1 MVILSNFKSFP
12 TQWMTSA
19 GIGGNS
25 ELASTAKDY
34 VRLARENK
42 DAVAIVNCNP
52 VLTLD
57 VAARFMALARR
68 PPLVAV
74 DLVLRRPRA
83 VTSLM
88 MHPIKR
94 ALLSQVDFFVHY
106 FRDVSGYQKVFG
118 IGADRST
125 FVRFKVNLFGQPRQ
139 ASQSDGEYVLC
150 LGRTLRDFD
159 TFFAAMERLPCMGAI
174 PTPDFNELRL
184 HGSRFSRSLA
194 DLPKN
199 VRILE
204 DDGTSRGML
213 SLLEGAMVV
222 AVPILKESMAAS
234 GCGITLNAMSL
245 GKCVVGTAGPGF
257 SDVFQNG
264 EVICVPPEDPAALAR
279 AIGQVWDDD
288 ALRARVA
295 QAGYR
300 YAVAAGGE
308 QDLFQR
314 IIEQVVSWYQTRY
327 FPCHRARRAQ
337 EN

>member
-1 MVILSNFKSFP
+1 VVILSNFKSFP
-12 TQWMTSA
+12 AQWTTSV

-25 ELASTAKDY
+25 KFANTGKDY

-42 DAVAIVNCNP
+42 DAIAIVNCNP
-52 VLTLD
+52 VLTLE

-83 VTSLM
+83 AASRL

-94 ALLSQVDFFVHY
+94 ALLNRVDFFVHY
-106 FRDVSGYQKVFG
+106 FRDVSGYQRIFG

-125 FVRFKVNLFGQPRQ
+125 FVRFKVNLIGRSRQ

-150 LGRTLRDFD
+150 LGKTLRDFD

-204 DDGTSRGML
+204 DDGTSQGML
-213 SLLEGAMVV
+213 RLLEGAKVV

-245 GKCVVGTAGPGF
+245 GKCVVGTMGPGF
-257 SDVFQNG
+257 SDVFQSG
-264 EVICVPPEDPAALAR
+264 EAICVPPEDPTALAR
-279 AIGQVWDDD
+279 AIAQVWDDD
-288 ALRARVA
+288 ALRLTVA
-295 QAGYR
+295 QAGYN

-308 QDLFQR
+308 RDLFQR
-314 IIEQVVSWYQTRY
+314 IIEQVVSWHQMRY
-327 FPCHRARRAQ
+327 LSNRALCEQ
-337 EN
+337 LN